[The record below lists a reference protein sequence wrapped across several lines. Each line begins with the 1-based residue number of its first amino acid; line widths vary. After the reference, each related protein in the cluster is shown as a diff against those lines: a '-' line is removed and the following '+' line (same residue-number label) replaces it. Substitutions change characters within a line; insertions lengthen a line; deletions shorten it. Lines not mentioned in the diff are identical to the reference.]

1 MPVEWRPPGG
11 GMGTVNIGELGGD
24 QIVIHFGGALTSVDA
39 YTFGNSLI
47 AFADTVRAVNAVLN
61 PEQNIEVRVEA
72 IGPGSFRAVVKRLK
86 KGLGGFFA
94 RGAETVFWG
103 IIATLIYENLIKH
116 DPQTSIKIEPDEVI
130 IEKNGDRII
139 IPRNVYDHMPPVRSN
154 PAVQRHL
161 SRTFQVIEEDPAIEN
176 FGLTHDLR
184 DEKPLV
190 QISRAEFPYLAA
202 PEPLALEAENQER
215 HRRRTER
222 ARLVILK
229 AWLIA
234 GNRKWSFEWNGVPI
248 SAPIL
253 DATFFDRLESRE
265 VVIGQGDAL
274 DVEITY
280 EQNYDDALGLYVND
294 QHTFRVAEVYAVIPR
309 ARQLRLTDDSS

>member
-1 MPVEWRPPGG
+1 
-11 GMGTVNIGELGGD
+11 MGTVNIGELGGD

-61 PEQNIEVRVEA
+61 PDQNIEIRVEA

-86 KGLGGFFA
+86 KGLGGFFT
-94 RGAETVFWG
+94 RGAEALFWG
-103 IIATLIYENLIKH
+103 IIAALIYDNLIKH
-116 DPQTSIKIEPDEVI
+116 EPHTTIRIEPDEVI

-139 IPRNVYDHMPPVRSN
+139 IPRAVYDQLPQVRKSLD
-154 PAVQRHL
+154 VQRHL

-176 FGLTHDLR
+176 FGLTHDLK

-190 QISRAEFPYLAA
+190 QISRGEFPYLAA
-202 PEPLALEAENQER
+202 PEPLIVEEGTQER
-215 HRRRTER
+215 HRVRTER

-229 AWLIA
+229 AWLVR

-248 SAPIL
+248 SAPII
-253 DATFFDRLESRE
+253 DETFFNRLAARE
-265 VVIGQGDAL
+265 VLIGQGDAL
-274 DVEITY
+274 DVELTY
-280 EQNYDDALGLYVND
+280 EQDFEDALGIYVND
-294 QHTFRVAEVYAVIPR
+294 QHTYRVTKVFAPVPR
-309 ARQLRLTDDSS
+309 PRQLRLPENDQ